1 MVHERP
7 IRTVG
12 TAPVKKGNAM
22 FRNIVVG
29 VDELGSW
36 HDALALAKQLSA
48 DDAQLTVA
56 HVNPYRYDIRLSR
69 GYSGELEAEE
79 RARDAQLLEEAR
91 SEAGA
96 TTQAHWWRAPS
107 IGQGL
112 HELVEMLGADLLVLG
127 SSRRGLLGRVL
138 LHDDTAAALN
148 GARCA
153 IAIAPAGYGHQASA
167 IKCIGVGY
175 DGSPESE
182 AAVALA
188 RGLAEDLK
196 AELSGLQVV
205 FHPAELFVDP
215 ESPTLPEL
223 VKHAEARVAALHD
236 IQPLAVYGHPEEEL
250 AIYGESI
257 DLLVIGSRGYGP
269 IGRLIHGST
278 SSKLARTARCPLL
291 VLTREARVSEAR
303 PDGDQNAVAAHTT

>member
-1 MVHERP
+1 
-7 IRTVG
+7 
-12 TAPVKKGNAM
+12 M

-36 HDALALAKQLSA
+36 HDALTLAKQLSA

-56 HVNPYRYDIRLSR
+56 HVTLFRPDIRLSR
-69 GYSGELEAEE
+69 GYSVELDAEE
-79 RARDAQLLEEAR
+79 RARDAQLLEEVR
-91 SEAGA
+91 SEAGPG
-96 TTQAHWWRAPS
+96 TQAQWWRAPS
-107 IGQGL
+107 IGRGL
-112 HELVEMLGADLLVLG
+112 HELVDVLGADLLVVG

-148 GARCA
+148 GAPCA
-153 IAIAPAGYGHQASA
+153 IAIAPAGYAHQASA

-188 RGLAEDLK
+188 RGLAEDLD

-223 VKHAEARVAALHD
+223 VEHAEARVAALHD
-236 IQPLAVYGHPEEEL
+236 IQPLAVYGHPAEEL

-278 SSKLARTARCPLL
+278 SSKLARSARCPLL
-291 VLTREARVSEAR
+291 VLTRQAREAGVSEAG
-303 PDGDQNAVAAHTT
+303 PDGDQSAVAAHTA